1 MINFG
6 WNLNPKIPNK
16 WIIRTALLQVSF
28 WILLTIADEF
38 RMTDPLDFDSDSQK
52 LFLHWS
58 DGILGVFC
66 AISLLLVGHLI
77 KTQSDLSWRLLLLCS
92 VFNTSLFAYILGYV
106 THADSISEK
115 LLHVFHENL
124 WEIEVDLMD
133 FPPMKI
139 QSLVILKVN
148 YTVFKNNSK
157 GLIFAS
163 FRSY

>member
-16 WIIRTALLQVSF
+16 WIIRTAFLQVTF

-38 RMTDPLDFDSDSQK
+38 RMTDPLDFDSESQK

-66 AISLLLVGHLI
+66 AISLLLVGHLV

-92 VFNTSLFAYILGYV
+92 LLNTTLFAYILGYV
-106 THADSISEK
+106 THADSIAEK
-115 LLHVFHENL
+115 MLHVFHEDLVQDN
-124 WEIEVDLMD
+124 EVDLVD
-133 FPPMKI
+133 FPPLKI
-139 QSLVILKVN
+139 QSLIILKV
-148 YTVFKNNSK
+148 KNHSK
-157 GLIFAS
+157 SVVAYF
-163 FRSY
+163 